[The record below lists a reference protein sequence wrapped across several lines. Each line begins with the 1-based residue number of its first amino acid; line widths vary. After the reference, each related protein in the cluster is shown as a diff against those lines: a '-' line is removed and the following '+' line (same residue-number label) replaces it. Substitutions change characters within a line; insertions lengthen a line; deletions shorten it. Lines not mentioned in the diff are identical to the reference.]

1 MHFLLLV
8 IMLLFTGFVVAQ
20 DSVKTKPAPAPRPGA
35 RAPVPA
41 VLPGKGLAQ
50 HDFLYT
56 GQWDTRKDSQTLSL
70 IRGGKVVWQYAIPN
84 KDRNNVLSEFSDIH
98 RLSNGHI
105 LYACKTGAAEITPDK
120 KIVWSYECPAGTEC
134 HSAQPIGLDKV
145 LLCQNGTPAKVMLL
159 NKRTGTVE
167 MEQVV
172 PTARPDDPKSVHGQF
187 RQMRMTKAGT
197 YLLPHLNMG
206 KVIEYDKNWQPIW
219 TVDAPSAWAAVRLK
233 NGNTLIS
240 GNQHG
245 YVREVNARGE
255 IVWEVNKDDLPG
267 FPLYTVHQ
275 VVRLNNGNTVICN
288 WGGFLRKED
297 WDKVVQVI
305 EVTPDKKIVWALHQ
319 WSNPDLGPASCIQLL
334 DEKGKDEQGDLQR

>member
-1 MHFLLLV
+1 MGLIFAGAV
-8 IMLLFTGFVVAQ
+8 KAQ
-20 DSVKTKPAPAPRPGA
+20 DTIKPKPPTQRPAA
-35 RAPVPA
+35 RAPVPD

-56 GQWDTRKDSQTLSL
+56 GQWDTRKDSQTLSF
-70 IRGGKVVWQYAIPN
+70 IRGGQVVWQYAIPN

-120 KIVWSYECPAGTEC
+120 KIVWSYECPQGTEC
-134 HSAQPIGLDKV
+134 HSAQPIGRDKV
-145 LLCQNGTPAKVMLL
+145 LLCQNGTPAKVMLI
-159 NKRTGTVE
+159 NKKTGKVE

-187 RQMRMTKAGT
+187 RQMRMTRAGT

-245 YVREVNARGE
+245 YVREVNPKGE
-255 IVWEVNKDDLPG
+255 IVWEINKDDLPG

-275 VVRLNNGNTVICN
+275 VERLANGNTVICN

-305 EVTPDKKIVWALHQ
+305 EVSPDKKIVWALHQ
-319 WSNPDLGPASCIQLL
+319 WKNPDLGPSSCIQVL
-334 DEKGKDEQGDLQR
+334 DEKGKDEKGDLQR